1 MTSTENKNI
10 IRDNRWAIIS
20 IYLGL
25 VVGVISAVI
34 CLKWQLI
41 IFGFNIMYIVSPL
54 LAGFVENYVATR
66 KHGKSTGAISAL
78 LTFILIN
85 IYGWVLPGWIFPK
98 EPATLSLITI
108 IALILTIQAAFP
120 IFVNHLLLVV
130 VPGIASKI
138 MRLLLRTPSEIIQA
152 TAGVEGGKTTKQPDE
167 LFLNEL
173 DMPLVSIPDVNGGK
187 IKEYL
192 GLVVG
197 EAIAEENETDGRFS
211 KIVKIIEP
219 AQLDNFNLGPAKK
232 KALSRMLKNAE
243 SMGANGVVE
252 VLIDFVSVGGLKGS
266 ATIVTATATA
276 VIFEEENKLTE
287 DASKLTEDAYKSTED
302 LSELL
307 ERNTSKKLKKSSFK
321 DNKHQKKFKDVS
333 DEFSMPS
340 VTGKG
345 DVPIIENSPE
355 GHNAKMN
362 DGVSDNFLKVDNSS
376 KSDKNVSSEASVE
389 IRQFVD
395 EEMNKLTRT
404 LELAT
409 KTYLDDELERR
420 FLKVSSDLDG
430 L

>member
-1 MTSTENKNI
+1 MTGTENKNI
-10 IRDNRWAIIS
+10 IMDNRWAIIS

-98 EPATLSLITI
+98 EPVTLSLITI

-130 VPGIASKI
+130 VPGIASRI
-138 MRLLLRTPSEIIQA
+138 MRVLLRTPSEIIQA
-152 TAGVEGGKTTKQPDE
+152 TAGVEGDKTTKQPDE

-173 DMPLVSIPDVNGGK
+173 DIPLVSVPDVNGGK

-197 EAIAEENETDGRFS
+197 EAIAEENETEGRFS

-232 KALSRMLKNAE
+232 MALSRMLENAE

-252 VLIDFVSVGGLKGS
+252 VLIDFVSMGGLQGS
-266 ATIVTATATA
+266 VTIVTATATA

-287 DASKLTEDAYKSTED
+287 NAFKLTEDVPKLTEDVPKLTED
-302 LSELL
+302 LSEVVGTTDS
-307 ERNTSKKLKKSSFK
+307 EKLKKRLSED
-321 DNKHQKKFKDVS
+321 DNKHLKTFKDVS
-333 DEFSMPS
+333 D
-340 VTGKG
+340 
-345 DVPIIENSPE
+345 D
-355 GHNAKMN
+355 
-362 DGVSDNFLKVDNSS
+362 FLKVDNTS
-376 KSDKNVSSEASVE
+376 KSDKNASNDLSLE
-389 IRQFVD
+389 IRQFVN
-395 EEMNKLTRT
+395 EEMNNLTRT

-409 KTYLDDELERR
+409 KTYLNDELERR
-420 FLKVSSDLDG
+420 FLEVSSDLDD
-430 L
+430 LKKN

>member
-1 MTSTENKNI
+1 MGNYFHI
-10 IRDNRWAIIS
+10 
-20 IYLGL
+20 LGL

-85 IYGWVLPGWIFPK
+85 IYGWILPGWIFPK

-130 VPGIASKI
+130 VPGIASRI
-138 MRLLLRTPSEIIQA
+138 MRALLRTPSEIIQV
-152 TAGVEGGKTTKQPDE
+152 TAGIEVGKTTKQADE
-167 LFLNEL
+167 IFLNGL
-173 DMPLVSIPDVNGGK
+173 DIPLVSVPDVNGGK
-187 IKEYL
+187 IKEYV

-197 EAIAEENETDGRFS
+197 EAIAEENETEGRFS

-232 KALSRMLKNAE
+232 MALSRMLENAK

-252 VLIDFVSVGGLKGS
+252 VLIDFVSMGGLQGS
-266 ATIVTATATA
+266 VTIVTATATA
-276 VIFEEENKLTE
+276 VIFEEENELTE
-287 DASKLTEDAYKSTED
+287 DD
-302 LSELL
+302 SEEL
-307 ERNTSKKLKKSSFK
+307 ERNDSKELNKDSSG
-321 DNKHQKKFKDVS
+321 DNKPLKTAENLS
-333 DEFSMPS
+333 DEGFMPPI
-340 VTGKG
+340 TGKNG
-345 DVPIIENSPE
+345 FPISENSSDAN
-355 GHNAKMN
+355 NAKMK
-362 DGVSDNFLKVDNSS
+362 DDLSDNFLKVDNLS
-376 KSDKNVSSEASVE
+376 KSDKNASNELSLE
-389 IRQFVD
+389 IKQFAN
-395 EEMNKLTRT
+395 EEMKKLTRT

-420 FLKVSSDLDG
+420 FLEVSSDLDD
-430 L
+430 LKKIELIKR